1 MSQRAFR
8 GLLVLAA
15 LLAALLYLWKP
26 WDTSGEPALK
36 LGLDL
41 QGGLRVVLQSDT
53 PDPAPEDLQAAR
65 RVIENRVNEFG
76 VAEALI
82 QTSGT
87 DRIIVELPG
96 LTSEEQDRAQDLIGQ
111 QAVLEFRLVRP
122 EAANKLDAEMTEAD
136 LEPAAF
142 TGEIL
147 QNASTVYDEFGRP
160 TVSFQIR
167 GQDAG
172 AFGQFTGNSVG
183 RRMAIVLDD
192 NVVSAPTINQRISSD
207 GQITGQFTVEEAS
220 DLALVLRSGSLPI
233 SLRTEGVTASRPRV
247 GPTAVTPEFGRRL
260 SAARRSSC
268 SSSATT
274 ARCSAASWSSGS
286 SM

>member
-15 LLAALLYLWKP
+15 LIASILYLWKP
-26 WDTSGEPALK
+26 WNTSGEPSLN

-96 LTSEEQDRAQDLIGQ
+96 LTSEEQQRAQDLIG
-111 QAVLEFRLVRP
+111 
-122 EAANKLDAEMTEAD
+122 
-136 LEPAAF
+136 
-142 TGEIL
+142 
-147 QNASTVYDEFGRP
+147 
-160 TVSFQIR
+160 
-167 GQDAG
+167 
-172 AFGQFTGNSVG
+172 
-183 RRMAIVLDD
+183 
-192 NVVSAPTINQRISSD
+192 
-207 GQITGQFTVEEAS
+207 
-220 DLALVLRSGSLPI
+220 
-233 SLRTEGVTASRPRV
+233 
-247 GPTAVTPEFGRRL
+247 
-260 SAARRSSC
+260 
-268 SSSATT
+268 
-274 ARCSAASWSSGS
+274 
-286 SM
+286 